1 MTPQRQSSPAA
12 RSGDPRIAQ
21 LIVEALDSFLSP
33 ATRDRVL
40 AEALAAFGLDALPS
54 EARQARRF
62 VQEALSIALEAWV
75 GADIRDAVIESLE
88 PVLAIAAEDI
98 AAEDSAEREI
108 AAPATM
114 HAGPRSR
121 PPREGESR
129 PRRSPHP
136 AQLPPAP
143 AEERAEE
150 DGSAESTSPG
160 VTRAPCGIR
169 AEEEG
174 SAEPSATPSKP
185 VPAVFPGDSSG
196 IITRASTSDPTE
208 PASEGRMDTT
218 GPRTIPVAPRST
230 RILFA
235 TKDLSAYAELVQWL
249 GHWASVEQAR
259 HVVDLV
265 AVTELPGPPPIV
277 ILDGESPSI
286 ELGSVLA
293 LHEDWPSGTE
303 ILLFRPRP
311 DDLSTVAAAA
321 LNAESGDS
329 LEWLVATLM
338 QRLSPR
344 SC

>member
-1 MTPQRQSSPAA
+1 MTAQRKPSPAA
-12 RSGDPRIAQ
+12 RPGDPRIAQ

-54 EARQARRF
+54 EARRARRF

-75 GADIRDAVIESLE
+75 GEDIRDAVIESLE
-88 PVLAIAAEDI
+88 PVLAIAAED
-98 AAEDSAEREI
+98 SAEREI
-108 AAPATM
+108 VASATM
-114 HAGPRSR
+114 HAGPRAR
-121 PPREGESR
+121 TPHGGESR
-129 PRRSPHP
+129 PRRSPYP
-136 AQLPPAP
+136 AELPPAP
-143 AEERAEE
+143 AEDRAEE
-150 DGSAESTSPG
+150 DGSAEPTSPG

-169 AEEEG
+169 AEEGG

-185 VPAVFPGDSSG
+185 APAVFPGDSSG
-196 IITRASTSDPTE
+196 IITRGSTPDPTE
-208 PASEGRMDTT
+208 PASEERMDTT

-230 RILFA
+230 RFLFA

-338 QRLSPR
+338 QRLSHR